1 MQDKFNMDGHKL
13 HWHLDRV
20 NNFMQGKRIAPLHI
34 DLGITTGC
42 NMACTYCYGVI
53 QGRTGISTRT
63 DMPAA
68 TLTRFFRDAKE
79 VGVRSIAIIGEGENT
94 VNPAIWDAFAC
105 AKEIGLDISL
115 ATNGMIVPKDK
126 IYDMLSALTWIR
138 INISAADPESFYQL
152 HRVRQFENVCNNIR
166 ALVAAKKEHD
176 LKTTIG
182 MQMVVMSNNMDQ
194 IVPLANLGKELGA
207 DYLVVKACSDT
218 KEKTLDSPSEK
229 YLLIESTL
237 KEAEATSEGNY
248 RVIIKWHKLQ
258 NKGTKDYK
266 VCYGTNFILAISGKG
281 CVYPCGH
288 WFDIRSE
295 EFFMGNIN
303 DTSFKDIVASDRYAE
318 VQQKIQK
325 VDVNCECESNCR
337 PHYVNRYLWQLK
349 TTRKDD
355 GAAVSPVP
363 PGPAP
368 EHVNFV

>member
-20 NNFMQGKRIAPLHI
+20 NDFMQGKRIAPLHI

-53 QGRTGISTRT
+53 QGRTGMSTRT
-63 DMPAA
+63 DMPAE
-68 TLTRFFRDAKE
+68 TITRFFRDAKE

-115 ATNGMIVPKDK
+115 ATNGMVVPKDK
-126 IYDMLSALTWIR
+126 IYDMLSALMWIR
-138 INISAADPESFYQL
+138 INISAADPEAFYKL
-152 HRVRQFENVCNNIR
+152 HRVRQFENVCNNIK
-166 ALVAAKKEHD
+166 ALVAVKKQHG

-182 MQMVVMSNNMDQ
+182 MQMVVMDNNMDQ
-194 IVPLANLGKELGA
+194 IVPLAKLGKELGV

-229 YLLIESTL
+229 YLEIESTL
-237 KEAEATSEGNY
+237 KEAESLSEGDY

-258 NKGTKDYK
+258 NKGIKDYK

-288 WFDIRSE
+288 WFDIRSD

-303 DTSFKDIVASDRYAE
+303 ETSFKDIVASDRYAE
-318 VQQKIQK
+318 VQKRIQK

-349 TTRKDD
+349 N
-355 GAAVSPVP
+355 P
-363 PGPAP
+363 P